1 MFPSFYK
8 VDINSGKIE
17 NSDSYYLQAIF
28 CPHLEELLKLN
39 SKILRYHYFIQSQF
53 FAIHFKKEESQK
65 SVETSG

>member
-8 VDINSGKIE
+8 LDINSGKVE
-17 NSDSYYLQAIF
+17 NSESYYLQAIF

-39 SKILRYHYFIQSQF
+39 IKIPIYHYFIQSQF
-53 FAIHFKKEESQK
+53 FAIHFKKDESQK